1 MAQALAHVFLTLLG
15 LCVGSFCNVLIYRIP
30 RGEDFV
36 KTRSHCMA
44 CGHVLAWYELLPLLS
59 FLLQGGKCRACGAK
73 LSPQY
78 PLVEG
83 LNGGMWL
90 LTGLLFWGDW
100 LRTALYCALFSL
112 LLVLAVIDW
121 RTFEIPNGLNLAV
134 ALLGAVQL
142 AADFENWPL
151 YVAGGCSVSLLF
163 LLLWFLTGGKGLG
176 MGDVK
181 LMAAAGLLLGWPR
194 ILLALIAGSVAGS
207 VIHLIRMGR
216 GAGHRLAFGPYLA
229 AGIWLSALFGRPVIA
244 AYLALLGM

>member
-1 MAQALAHVFLTLLG
+1 MAQALALVFLTLLG
-15 LCVGSFCNVLIYRIP
+15 LCVGSFCNVLIYRLP
-30 RGEDFV
+30 KGEDFV

-78 PLVEG
+78 PIVEG

-100 LRTALYCALFSL
+100 LHAALYCALFSCCWC
-112 LLVLAVIDW
+112 W
-121 RTFEIPNGLNLAV
+121 RSST
-134 ALLGAVQL
+134 GAPL
-142 AADFENWPL
+142 RSPTAEPGRRPCWARSSWRLILKTGPCMLPGAARW
-151 YVAGGCSVSLLF
+151 VSLLF

-181 LMAAAGLLLGWPR
+181 LMAAAGLLLAGPASCWP
-194 ILLALIAGSVAGS
+194 
-207 VIHLIRMGR
+207 
-216 GAGHRLAFGPYLA
+216 
-229 AGIWLSALFGRPVIA
+229 
-244 AYLALLGM
+244 